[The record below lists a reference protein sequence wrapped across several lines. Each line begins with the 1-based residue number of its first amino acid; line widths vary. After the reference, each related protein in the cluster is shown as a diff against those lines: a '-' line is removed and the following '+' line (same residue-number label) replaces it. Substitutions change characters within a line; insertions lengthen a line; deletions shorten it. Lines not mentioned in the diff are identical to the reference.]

1 MGTKKEFIEK
11 VLDLISTSA
20 IKMGLKPDAPTLAI
34 LSKEF
39 ASILITNNKLKTLAF
54 EQVQEAFNIG
64 LMEKENQFLSIPTFY
79 RWCREHK
86 LRIDHAYYQV
96 HTLGENPKK
105 VEYYKPIKL
114 LKW

>member
-54 EQVQEAFNIG
+54 EQVQEAFNDDTEIVKANPIE
-64 LMEKENQFLSIPTFY
+64 LL
-79 RWCREHK
+79 
-86 LRIDHAYYQV
+86 
-96 HTLGENPKK
+96 LGF
-105 VEYYKPIKL
+105 EY
-114 LKW
+114 